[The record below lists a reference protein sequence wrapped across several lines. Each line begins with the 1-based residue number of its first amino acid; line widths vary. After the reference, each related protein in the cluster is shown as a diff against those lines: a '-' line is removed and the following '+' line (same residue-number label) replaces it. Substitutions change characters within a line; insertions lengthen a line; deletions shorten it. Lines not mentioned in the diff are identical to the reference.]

1 MSAAQHTPG
10 PWLRDRT
17 AGLRCDVRAASGRKI
32 ALCFGLADPRKRKG
46 ESIEQYRERYEAYRK
61 RCDAD
66 AVRIVAAVNAC
77 EGIPIEVLEANAAGG
92 LPWSVADQI
101 DQGVLV
107 SKLRAALG
115 QAEDLIT
122 NRWGYPN
129 DASSRTSILEEIRAA
144 IDCAKRA
151 AS

>member
-1 MSAAQHTPG
+1 MSTAQHTPG

-77 EGIPIEVLEANAAGG
+77 EGIPIEVLEATAAGG

-101 DQGVLV
+101 DQRVLIAQM
-107 SKLRAALG
+107 LAALQG
-115 QAEDLIT
+115 VVRVADRATVEF
-122 NRWGYPN
+122 
-129 DASSRTSILEEIRAA
+129 DAARAA
-144 IDCAKRA
+144 IA
-151 AS
+151 AATSGAAA